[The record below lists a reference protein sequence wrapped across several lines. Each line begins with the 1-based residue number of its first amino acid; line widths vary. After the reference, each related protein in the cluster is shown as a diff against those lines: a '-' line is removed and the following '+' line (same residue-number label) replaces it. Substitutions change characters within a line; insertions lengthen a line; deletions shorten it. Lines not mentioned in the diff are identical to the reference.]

1 MNYDLIIVGG
11 GLTGNCLALA
21 LRHSGLK
28 IALIEA
34 QPIAALHAGALGDRA
49 LALAAGTVNALNELK
64 VWQEVA
70 HLATAI
76 TQIHISDKGH
86 FGKTRLFAAQEKVPA
101 LGYVITA
108 RDLESYLASEV
119 KTCSHITVYCPARV
133 MGLMADDQAIYATL
147 KHSNESLNLSAKL
160 IVGADG
166 GQSTVR
172 QLLDIR
178 QQVVDYKQTALV
190 TTVIA
195 AKSHQNIAYER
206 FTPSGPLALLPQG
219 THHCSVV
226 WTRAQ
231 EEAQALMLGSEAD
244 FLAQLQDCFGYRLGR
259 LQLSAPRRAFPLSLI
274 KADSMIAKRA
284 AIIGNASHQLHPVAG
299 QGFNLGLRDTLALAT
314 LISQQT
320 ELDDV
325 GTAAFLQRFSQNR
338 RSDQQ
343 RTIYFTDALV
353 RIFSNEWQGLAIARS
368 VGLTLLDFSPFAK
381 RLMARQAMGL
391 SQQ

>member
-21 LRHSGLK
+21 LRHLGLK

-34 QPIAALHAGALGDRA
+34 QPLADLQAGALGDRA
-49 LALAAGTVNALNELK
+49 LALAAGTVNALNELN
-64 VWQEVA
+64 VWQDVA

-76 TQIHISDKGH
+76 AQIHISDKGH
-86 FGKTRLFAAQEKVPA
+86 FGKTRLFAEQEKVDA
-101 LGYVITA
+101 LGYVMTA

-119 KTCSHITVYCPARV
+119 KKCCHITVYCPARV
-133 MGLMADDQAIYATL
+133 MGLMADEQAIYATL
-147 KHSNESLNLSAKL
+147 KHSNESLNLKAKL
-160 IVGADG
+160 VIGADG

-172 QLLDIR
+172 HLLGIQ

-190 TTVIA
+190 TTILA
-195 AKSHQNIAYER
+195 AKNHQNIAYER
-206 FTPSGPLALLPQG
+206 FTSSGPLALLPQG
-219 THHCSVV
+219 THHCAVV
-226 WTRAQ
+226 WTRGH

-244 FLAQLQDCFGYRLGR
+244 FIQQLQQCFGYRLGR

-274 KADSMIAKRA
+274 QADSMISKRA

-320 ELDDV
+320 EPDAL
-325 GTAAFLQRFSQNR
+325 GTAAFLQRFSQSR
-338 RSDQQ
+338 RRDQQ

-353 RIFSNEWQGLAIARS
+353 RIFSNEWQALAVARS
-368 VGLTLLDFSPFAK
+368 VGLTLLDLSPFAK

-391 SQQ
+391 S